1 MPDAARTN
9 HPLRLIAAALLS
21 AASAI
26 SFIGCASAPP
36 PPSVL
41 PTAFSQIPTR
51 IIPSMGDHVVE
62 FECPTPGYQPTLT
75 RSLDE
80 HLGKGV
86 YITLRSPD
94 PAVNYPQ
101 RLVTQRIATDVP
113 ITSTLNVYVRLIPF
127 DAPEDTDAPFAI
139 AVSASGS
146 VPVPQPPK

>member
-1 MPDAARTN
+1 MPDAARFH
-9 HPLRLIAAALLS
+9 HPLRLFAAAAIA

-41 PTAFSQIPTR
+41 PTAFSQLPTHLLA
-51 IIPSMGDHVVE
+51 SMGEHVVE
-62 FECPTPGYQPTLT
+62 FQCPTPGYQPSLT

-101 RLVTQRIATDVP
+101 RLVTQRIATGVP
-113 ITSTLNVYVRLIPF
+113 ITTTLNVYVRLIPF
-127 DAPEDTDAPFAI
+127 DASDDTDAPFAI
-139 AVSASGS
+139 AASAQGT